1 MAESNNNNQQ
11 NNPGNPRSRNSNRN
25 RGGQRPVNETPVSG
39 GENPQPQAQQVQKP
53 QKQSQKP
60 QQQKKSGGGESQ
72 QQKQPQ
78 QKQPQQQRNRGG
90 GGGDGGLKLRIIPL
104 GGLGEIGKNMT
115 VFELGND
122 AIIVDTG
129 LMFPANDM
137 LGVDYIIPD
146 FKYLQERKDLKIHAI
161 LYTHGHEDHTGA
173 VEHVIN
179 AFQGTPIYA
188 TPLTAGLLENKL
200 KEARM
205 TQYTR
210 INTFNAG
217 DTIKVG
223 PFVVDSFHVNHSIP
237 QCVGFGIHTPWG
249 IVVHT
254 GDYKFDHTPVDGM
267 PADYARLASFQK
279 QGALLLMADSTNA
292 DRPGWTP
299 SEATIDGAFD
309 QVFREAK
316 GRIIVATFAS
326 LISRIQQVA
335 NAAQRYGRK
344 MAIAGYSMDK
354 NVKIARTLGILKVPD
369 SLFVDV
375 DRSRQIPDDQLVI
388 MATGAQGEPSAV
400 LARLANGQHRSLE
413 VETGDTIVLSSHPI
427 PGNEE
432 MVYRTVNQLLRR
444 GAKVI
449 YDPILPVHVSGHGSQ
464 EEMRLMLNLVKPKYF
479 MPVHGELRHLKAHA
493 ALAMDVGIPEQNIF
507 VVENGTVIEVS
518 GKGIRKAERIPGGYV
533 FVDGSGVGD
542 IGRAVIRDREL
553 LSRDGFLVVVV
564 NVDRESGRVLGEP
577 EIVSK
582 GFAYQPNDPDLMR
595 QIRAVVADSMSV
607 GRRNGRRRE
616 MLEENLAKVLY
627 NETRRRPMVL
637 GVIHEQ

>member
-1 MAESNNNNQQ
+1 
-11 NNPGNPRSRNSNRN
+11 
-25 RGGQRPVNETPVSG
+25 
-39 GENPQPQAQQVQKP
+39 
-53 QKQSQKP
+53 
-60 QQQKKSGGGESQ
+60 
-72 QQKQPQ
+72 
-78 QKQPQQQRNRGG
+78 
-90 GGGDGGLKLRIIPL
+90 
-104 GGLGEIGKNMT
+104 
-115 VFELGND
+115 
-122 AIIVDTG
+122 
-129 LMFPANDM
+129 
-137 LGVDYIIPD
+137 
-146 FKYLQERKDLKIHAI
+146 
-161 LYTHGHEDHTGA
+161 
-173 VEHVIN
+173 
-179 AFQGTPIYA
+179 
-188 TPLTAGLLENKL
+188 
-200 KEARM
+200 
-205 TQYTR
+205 
-210 INTFNAG
+210 
-217 DTIKVG
+217 
-223 PFVVDSFHVNHSIP
+223 
-237 QCVGFGIHTPWG
+237 
-249 IVVHT
+249 
-254 GDYKFDHTPVDGM
+254 
-267 PADYARLASFQK
+267 
-279 QGALLLMADSTNA
+279 MADSTNA

-375 DRSRQIPDDQLVI
+375 DRSNQIPDDQLVI

-432 MVYRTVNQLLRR
+432 MVFRTVNQLLRR

-493 ALAMDVGIPEQNIF
+493 ALAMDVGIPEENIF

-564 NVDRESGRVLGEP
+564 TSPRSGACW
-577 EIVSK
+577 VSLRSSAK
-582 GFAYQPNDPDLMR
+582 DSPISQLPNHMR
-595 QIRAVVADSMSV
+595 QIRAVITDSMSV

-616 MLEENLAKVLY
+616 MLEENLSKVLY
-627 NETRRRPMVL
+627 NETRRRPIVL
-637 GVIHEQ
+637 GIIHEQ

>member
-25 RGGQRPVNETPVSG
+25 RGGQRPANETPVSG
-39 GENPQPQAQQVQKP
+39 GENQQPQAQQPQKP
-53 QKQSQKP
+53 QKQSQP
-60 QQQKKSGGGESQ
+60 QQKKSGGENQ

-78 QKQPQQQRNRGG
+78 QKQPQQHRNRGS

-210 INTFNAG
+210 LNTFNAG

-254 GDYKFDHTPVDGM
+254 GDYKFDHTPVDGQ
-267 PADYARLASFQK
+267 PADYARLAGFQK

-413 VETGDTIVLSSHPI
+413 VESGDTIVLSSHPI

-518 GKGIRKAERIPGGYV
+518 GKGVRKAERIPGGYV

-542 IGRAVIRDREL
+542 IGHAVIRDREL

>member
-1 MAESNNNNQQ
+1 
-11 NNPGNPRSRNSNRN
+11 
-25 RGGQRPVNETPVSG
+25 
-39 GENPQPQAQQVQKP
+39 
-53 QKQSQKP
+53 
-60 QQQKKSGGGESQ
+60 
-72 QQKQPQ
+72 
-78 QKQPQQQRNRGG
+78 
-90 GGGDGGLKLRIIPL
+90 
-104 GGLGEIGKNMT
+104 
-115 VFELGND
+115 
-122 AIIVDTG
+122 
-129 LMFPANDM
+129 
-137 LGVDYIIPD
+137 
-146 FKYLQERKDLKIHAI
+146 
-161 LYTHGHEDHTGA
+161 
-173 VEHVIN
+173 
-179 AFQGTPIYA
+179 
-188 TPLTAGLLENKL
+188 
-200 KEARM
+200 
-205 TQYTR
+205 
-210 INTFNAG
+210 
-217 DTIKVG
+217 
-223 PFVVDSFHVNHSIP
+223 
-237 QCVGFGIHTPWG
+237 
-249 IVVHT
+249 
-254 GDYKFDHTPVDGM
+254 
-267 PADYARLASFQK
+267 
-279 QGALLLMADSTNA
+279 MADSTNA

-316 GRIIVATFAS
+316 GRIIIATFAS

-413 VETGDTIVLSSHPI
+413 VESGDTIVLSSHPI

-432 MVYRTVNQLLRR
+432 MVFRTVNQLLRR

-518 GKGIRKAERIPGGYV
+518 GKGVRKAERIPGGYV

-542 IGRAVIRDREL
+542 IGHAVIRDREL

-595 QIRAVVADSMSV
+595 QIRAVVTDSMSV